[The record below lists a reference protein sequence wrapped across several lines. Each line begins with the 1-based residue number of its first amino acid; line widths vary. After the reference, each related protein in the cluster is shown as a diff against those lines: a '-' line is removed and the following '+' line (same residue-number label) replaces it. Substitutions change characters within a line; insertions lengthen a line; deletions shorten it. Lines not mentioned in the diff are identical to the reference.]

1 MKKAILIPLLNISI
15 LVLLCYHTASA
26 ACDATQKIL
35 YDEVYKPCYAVGKTV
50 KTADECI
57 DKALKSQP
65 SEQNSLT
72 RLISIICMLGCAD
85 AVSGSSMQSE
95 YQFCSEH

>member
-1 MKKAILIPLLNISI
+1 MKKTILIPLLNII
-15 LVLLCYHTASA
+15 VLIMFCYHTASA

-35 YDEVYKPCYAVGKTV
+35 YDEVYKPCYSVGKTV

-57 DKALKSQP
+57 EKALLNQP
-65 SEQNSLT
+65 PVRNSLT
-72 RLISIICMLGCAD
+72 KLISMVCMLGCAD

-95 YQFCSEH
+95 YQFCSER